1 MKSWAA
7 MSSFRS
13 PWASS
18 PSTSRSRSV
27 SWSMRSW
34 ASRRASRSRA
44 TLGRRRASAARS
56 IRISPAAAAF
66 RAPRNSSTPSV
77 LRRNPEAPASTA
89 STKRRSSSRAVMTT
103 TLVAGEDSLI
113 RRVASMPLMVPRNS
127 MSISTTSGRCSTT
140 TATASSEVC
149 TGGSSVNPGSWPTT
163 SVRVSVSS
171 RWSSQISSRIARRA
185 ASFTATLVPLSAI
198 PGSWYISA
206 GEAPHHKPGI
216 SEPGTNIRDMAK
228 RPDPELRAVEAQVA
242 LTLTVDDFEAAARD
256 VLPEMVFDY
265 YAGGSGEEWTLREN
279 TRAYGRWVIR
289 PRVLVDVSNVE
300 PMTTVL
306 GQELPSPIL
315 LAPTAFQRMA
325 HRDGELATA
334 RGAASLG
341 AIMVVSTIAT
351 VSLEDLAATGV
362 RRWFQL
368 YVLKDRDLTAA
379 LVKRAEAAE
388 GRIEVLLDGGIRRGS
403 DVFKALA
410 LGARAILVGRPYL
423 WGLAVNGADGVR
435 QVLEIVRDDL
445 MLTMALAGRP
455 RIVDIDRSAVAPAP
469 AARERGEEP

>member
-1 MKSWAA
+1 
-7 MSSFRS
+7 
-13 PWASS
+13 
-18 PSTSRSRSV
+18 
-27 SWSMRSW
+27 
-34 ASRRASRSRA
+34 
-44 TLGRRRASAARS
+44 
-56 IRISPAAAAF
+56 
-66 RAPRNSSTPSV
+66 
-77 LRRNPEAPASTA
+77 
-89 STKRRSSSRAVMTT
+89 
-103 TLVAGEDSLI
+103 
-113 RRVASMPLMVPRNS
+113 
-127 MSISTTSGRCSTT
+127 
-140 TATASSEVC
+140 
-149 TGGSSVNPGSWPTT
+149 
-163 SVRVSVSS
+163 
-171 RWSSQISSRIARRA
+171 
-185 ASFTATLVPLSAI
+185 
-198 PGSWYISA
+198 
-206 GEAPHHKPGI
+206 
-216 SEPGTNIRDMAK
+216 MAK

-306 GQELPSPIL
+306 GQELPFPIL

-325 HRDGELATA
+325 HRDGELAAA
-334 RGAASLG
+334 RGAASLD
-341 AIMVVSTIAT
+341 ALMVVSTIAT

-379 LVKRAEAAE
+379 LVKRAHAAGYEAIVLTVDTPLLGRRLRDERNRFTLPPGIGLANLEGSGLPESSGSGLFSFFLERHDATLMWDDVAWLRSLSPLPLVLKGIVTAEDTRLAVDAGVDAIVVSNHGGRQLDGAPATLDVLPEVVEAAE

>member
-1 MKSWAA
+1 
-7 MSSFRS
+7 
-13 PWASS
+13 
-18 PSTSRSRSV
+18 
-27 SWSMRSW
+27 
-34 ASRRASRSRA
+34 
-44 TLGRRRASAARS
+44 
-56 IRISPAAAAF
+56 
-66 RAPRNSSTPSV
+66 
-77 LRRNPEAPASTA
+77 
-89 STKRRSSSRAVMTT
+89 
-103 TLVAGEDSLI
+103 
-113 RRVASMPLMVPRNS
+113 
-127 MSISTTSGRCSTT
+127 
-140 TATASSEVC
+140 
-149 TGGSSVNPGSWPTT
+149 
-163 SVRVSVSS
+163 
-171 RWSSQISSRIARRA
+171 
-185 ASFTATLVPLSAI
+185 
-198 PGSWYISA
+198 
-206 GEAPHHKPGI
+206 
-216 SEPGTNIRDMAK
+216 MAK

-256 VLPEMVFDY
+256 MLPEMVFDY

-306 GQELPSPIL
+306 GQELPFPIL

-334 RGAASLG
+334 HGAASLG

-368 YVLKDRDLTAA
+368 YVLKDRGLTAA
-379 LVKRAEAAE
+379 LVKRAHAAGYEAIVLTVDTPLLGRRLRDERNSFALPPGIGLANLEGSGLPESSGSGLFSFFLERHDAALTWDDVAWLRSLSPLPLVLKGIVTAEDTRLAVDAGVDAIVVSNHGGRQLDGAPATLDVLPEVVEAAE

-410 LGARAILVGRPYL
+410 LGARATLVGRPYL

-435 QVLEIVRDDL
+435 QVLEIIRDDL

-455 RIVDIDRSAVAPAP
+455 AIVDIDRSAVAPAP

>member
-1 MKSWAA
+1 
-7 MSSFRS
+7 
-13 PWASS
+13 
-18 PSTSRSRSV
+18 
-27 SWSMRSW
+27 
-34 ASRRASRSRA
+34 
-44 TLGRRRASAARS
+44 
-56 IRISPAAAAF
+56 
-66 RAPRNSSTPSV
+66 
-77 LRRNPEAPASTA
+77 
-89 STKRRSSSRAVMTT
+89 
-103 TLVAGEDSLI
+103 
-113 RRVASMPLMVPRNS
+113 
-127 MSISTTSGRCSTT
+127 
-140 TATASSEVC
+140 
-149 TGGSSVNPGSWPTT
+149 
-163 SVRVSVSS
+163 
-171 RWSSQISSRIARRA
+171 
-185 ASFTATLVPLSAI
+185 
-198 PGSWYISA
+198 
-206 GEAPHHKPGI
+206 
-216 SEPGTNIRDMAK
+216 MAK

-306 GQELPSPIL
+306 GQELPFPIL

-334 RGAASLG
+334 HGAASLG

-368 YVLKDRDLTAA
+368 YVLKDRDLTAT
-379 LVKRAEAAE
+379 LVKRAHAAGYEAIVLTVDTPLLGRRLRDERNSFALPPGIGLANLEGSGLPESSGSGLFSFFLERHDATLTWDDIAWLRSLSPLPLVLKGIVTAEDTRLAVDAGVDAIVVSNHGGRQLDGAPATLDVLPEVVEAAE

-435 QVLEIVRDDL
+435 QVLEIIRDDL
-445 MLTMALAGRP
+445 MLTMALAGRS
-455 RIVDIDRSAVAPAP
+455 RIADIDRSAVSPAP

>member
-1 MKSWAA
+1 
-7 MSSFRS
+7 
-13 PWASS
+13 
-18 PSTSRSRSV
+18 
-27 SWSMRSW
+27 
-34 ASRRASRSRA
+34 
-44 TLGRRRASAARS
+44 
-56 IRISPAAAAF
+56 
-66 RAPRNSSTPSV
+66 
-77 LRRNPEAPASTA
+77 
-89 STKRRSSSRAVMTT
+89 
-103 TLVAGEDSLI
+103 
-113 RRVASMPLMVPRNS
+113 
-127 MSISTTSGRCSTT
+127 
-140 TATASSEVC
+140 
-149 TGGSSVNPGSWPTT
+149 
-163 SVRVSVSS
+163 
-171 RWSSQISSRIARRA
+171 
-185 ASFTATLVPLSAI
+185 
-198 PGSWYISA
+198 
-206 GEAPHHKPGI
+206 
-216 SEPGTNIRDMAK
+216 MAK

-306 GQELPSPIL
+306 GQESSFPIL

-334 RGAASLG
+334 HGAASLG

-368 YVLKDRDLTAA
+368 YVLKDRDLTAT
-379 LVKRAEAAE
+379 LVKRAHAAGYEAIVLTVDTPLLGRRLRDERNSFALPPGIGLANLEGSGLPESSGSGLFSFFLERHDATLTWDDVAWLRSLSPLPLVLKGIVTAEDTRLAVDAGVDAIVVSNHGGRQLDGAPASLDVLPEVVEAAE

-410 LGARAILVGRPYL
+410 LGARATLVGRPYL

-435 QVLEIVRDDL
+435 QVLEIIRDDL
-445 MLTMALAGRP
+445 MLTMALAGRS